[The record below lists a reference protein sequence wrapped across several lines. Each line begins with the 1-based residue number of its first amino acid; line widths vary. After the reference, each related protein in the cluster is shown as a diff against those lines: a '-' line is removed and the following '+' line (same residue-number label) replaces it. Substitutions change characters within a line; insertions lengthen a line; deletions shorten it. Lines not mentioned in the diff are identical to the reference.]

1 MSICLSSHVF
11 RVLGGPKQLVRAKH
25 SFVVYFTIMSIDLIS
40 PSRIDPADL
49 SARKMYRLLIGLV
62 TPRPIAWVGTI
73 SPQGIP
79 NLAPFSFFN
88 AVAANPPTLV
98 FSVSN
103 RRDGSQKDTLR
114 NIVAVPEFTVSTV
127 SHSQAEQMNQTSAEL
142 PYEES
147 EFSHFHIDAVAS
159 QKIRPPFVGGAKVAM
174 ECVLHQLV
182 PVGEGPLAAT
192 LVIGRIV
199 LVHLGAGVLDQQGE
213 PDPQVLDH
221 IGRMGGDGYC
231 RIGERFS
238 LKRP

>member
-1 MSICLSSHVF
+1 M
-11 RVLGGPKQLVRAKH
+11 
-25 SFVVYFTIMSIDLIS
+25 TMD
-40 PSRIDPADL
+40 RIDPSEL
-49 SARKMYRLLIGLV
+49 SPRKMYRLLIGLV

-88 AVAANPPTLV
+88 GVAASPPTLV
-98 FSVSN
+98 FSVST
-103 RRDGSQKDTLR
+103 RRDGSHKDTLR
-114 NIVAVPEFTVSTV
+114 NIRDIPEFTVSTV
-127 SHSQAEQMNQTSAEL
+127 SYAQAEQMNATAAEL

-147 EFSHFHIDAVAS
+147 EFSYAHIEPIPS
-159 QKIRPPFVGGAKVAM
+159 ERIRPPRVSLAKVSM

-182 PVGEGPLAAT
+182 PVGDGPLSAT

-199 LVHLGAGVLDQQGE
+199 LLHLENGVLDLQGE

-221 IGRMGGDGYC
+221 IGRLGGDSYC
-231 RIGERFS
+231 RMGERFS